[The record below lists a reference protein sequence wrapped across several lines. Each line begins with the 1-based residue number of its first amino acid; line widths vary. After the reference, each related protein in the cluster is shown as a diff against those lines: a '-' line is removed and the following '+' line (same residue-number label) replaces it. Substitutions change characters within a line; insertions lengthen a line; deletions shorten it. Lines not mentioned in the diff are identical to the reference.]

1 MGSAMTIRQK
11 MIQKLHLR
19 GMWEDDAAQLV
30 AQVEEHLKSMRGRW
44 EEDCEGYP
52 AVLLAAVWMDVRTL
66 AKKWIAEERPQVSF
80 LQLED

>member
-1 MGSAMTIRQK
+1 MTIRQK
-11 MIQKLHLR
+11 MIQTLHLR

-30 AQVEEHLKSMRGRW
+30 SEVEQRLKSMMGRW

-52 AVLLAAVWMDVRTL
+52 TVLLAAVWMDVRTL
-66 AKKWIAEERPQVSF
+66 AQQWIEEKRPQVSF